1 MATIHVDGKEYEVN
15 GADNLLEACLS
26 LGLDIPYFCWHPAL
40 GSVGAC
46 RQCAVKQYQNA
57 EDTRGRLVMSCMT
70 PASDGTFIS
79 IDDEEAKQFRESVV
93 EWLMTNHPHDCPV
106 CEEGGNCHLQDMTVM
121 TGHSFRRYRFTKR
134 THRNQDLGPFIS
146 HEMNRCIACYRCV
159 RYYKDY
165 ADGTDLGVYG
175 AHDNVYFGRPE
186 DGTLESEFSG
196 NLVEICPTGVFTDKT
211 HSERY
216 NRKWDMQFA
225 PSICQQCSIGC
236 NISPGERYGELRRI
250 ENRYNG
256 TVNHYFLCDRGRF
269 GYGYVNLKDRPR
281 QPVQRRGDDF
291 ITLNAEQAMQG
302 AADILRQSKKVIG
315 IGSPRASVESNFALR
330 ELVGEEN
337 FYTGIAHGEQERL
350 QLALKVLR
358 EGGIYTPALREIES
372 YDAVLV
378 LGEDVTQTG
387 ARVALAVRQAV
398 KGKAREM
405 AAAQKVADWQIAA
418 ILNIG
423 QRAKHPLFV
432 TNVDDTRLD
441 DIAAWTY
448 RAPVEDQARLGFA
461 IAHALDNSAP
471 AVDGIEPELQSKIDV
486 IVQALAGAKKPLII
500 SGTNAG
506 RLGFAIA
513 HALDNSAPAVDGIEP
528 ELQSKIDVIVQ
539 ALAGAK
545 KPLIISGTNAG
556 SLEVIQAAANVAK
569 ALKGRG
575 ADVGITMIARSVN
588 SMGLGI
594 MGGGSLE
601 EALTELETGRADA
614 VVVLEN
620 DLHRHAS
627 ATRVNAALA
636 KAPLVMVVDHQRTAI
651 MENAHLVLSAASFAE
666 SDGTVINN
674 EGRAQRFFQVY
685 DPAYYDSKT
694 VMLESWRWLHSLH
707 STLLS
712 REVDWTQLDHVIDAV
727 VAKIPELAGIKDAA
741 PDATFRIR
749 GQKLAREPHRYSGR
763 TAMRANISV
772 HEPRQPQDI
781 DTMFTFSM
789 EGNNQPTAHRSQVP
803 FAWAPGWN
811 SPQAWNKFQ
820 DEVGGKLRFGDPG
833 VRLFETSENGLD
845 YFTSVPARFQPQ
857 DGKWRIA
864 PYYHL
869 FGSDELSQRAPVFQC
884 RMPQP
889 YIKLN
894 PADAAKLGVNAG
906 TRVSF
911 SYDGNTVTLPVEI
924 AEGLTAGQV
933 GLPMGMSGIAPVLAG
948 AHLEDL
954 KEAQQ

>member
-1 MATIHVDGKEYEVN
+1 H
-15 GADNLLEACLS
+15 
-26 LGLDIPYFCWHPAL
+26 
-40 GSVGAC
+40 
-46 RQCAVKQYQNA
+46 
-57 EDTRGRLVMSCMT
+57 
-70 PASDGTFIS
+70 
-79 IDDEEAKQFRESVV
+79 
-93 EWLMTNHPHDCPV
+93 
-106 CEEGGNCHLQDMTVM
+106 
-121 TGHSFRRYRFTKR
+121 
-134 THRNQDLGPFIS
+134 
-146 HEMNRCIACYRCV
+146 
-159 RYYKDY
+159 
-165 ADGTDLGVYG
+165 
-175 AHDNVYFGRPE
+175 
-186 DGTLESEFSG
+186 
-196 NLVEICPTGVFTDKT
+196 
-211 HSERY
+211 
-216 NRKWDMQFA
+216 
-225 PSICQQCSIGC
+225 CSIGC

-506 RLGFAIA
+506 
-513 HALDNSAPAVDGIEP
+513 SA
-528 ELQSKIDVIVQ
+528 
-539 ALAGAK
+539 
-545 KPLIISGTNAG
+545 
-556 SLEVIQAAANVAK
+556 EVIQAAANVAK

-685 DPAYYDSKT
+685 DPAYYDSQT

-833 VRLFETSENGLD
+833 VRLFETSENSLD

-869 FGSDELSQRAPVFQC
+869 FGSDELSQRAPVFQS

-911 SYDGNTVTLPVEI
+911 SYDGNMVTLPVEI
-924 AEGLTAGQV
+924 SEGLTAGQV

>member
-1 MATIHVDGKEYEVN
+1 
-15 GADNLLEACLS
+15 
-26 LGLDIPYFCWHPAL
+26 
-40 GSVGAC
+40 
-46 RQCAVKQYQNA
+46 
-57 EDTRGRLVMSCMT
+57 
-70 PASDGTFIS
+70 
-79 IDDEEAKQFRESVV
+79 
-93 EWLMTNHPHDCPV
+93 
-106 CEEGGNCHLQDMTVM
+106 
-121 TGHSFRRYRFTKR
+121 
-134 THRNQDLGPFIS
+134 
-146 HEMNRCIACYRCV
+146 
-159 RYYKDY
+159 
-165 ADGTDLGVYG
+165 
-175 AHDNVYFGRPE
+175 
-186 DGTLESEFSG
+186 
-196 NLVEICPTGVFTDKT
+196 
-211 HSERY
+211 
-216 NRKWDMQFA
+216 
-225 PSICQQCSIGC
+225 
-236 NISPGERYGELRRI
+236 
-250 ENRYNG
+250 
-256 TVNHYFLCDRGRF
+256 
-269 GYGYVNLKDRPR
+269 
-281 QPVQRRGDDF
+281 
-291 ITLNAEQAMQG
+291 MQG

-506 RLGFAIA
+506 
-513 HALDNSAPAVDGIEP
+513 SA
-528 ELQSKIDVIVQ
+528 
-539 ALAGAK
+539 
-545 KPLIISGTNAG
+545 
-556 SLEVIQAAANVAK
+556 EVIQAAANVAK

-685 DPAYYDSKT
+685 DPAYYDSQT

-869 FGSDELSQRAPVFQC
+869 FGSDELSQRALVFQS

-911 SYDGNTVTLPVEI
+911 SYDGNMVTLPVEI
-924 AEGLTAGQV
+924 SEGLTAGQV

>member
-1 MATIHVDGKEYEVN
+1 
-15 GADNLLEACLS
+15 
-26 LGLDIPYFCWHPAL
+26 
-40 GSVGAC
+40 
-46 RQCAVKQYQNA
+46 
-57 EDTRGRLVMSCMT
+57 
-70 PASDGTFIS
+70 
-79 IDDEEAKQFRESVV
+79 
-93 EWLMTNHPHDCPV
+93 MTNHPHDCPV

-165 ADGTDLGVYG
+165 AGGTDLGVYG

-506 RLGFAIA
+506 
-513 HALDNSAPAVDGIEP
+513 
-528 ELQSKIDVIVQ
+528 
-539 ALAGAK
+539 
-545 KPLIISGTNAG
+545 

-627 ATRVNAALA
+627 AIRVNAALA

-869 FGSDELSQRAPVFQC
+869 FGSDELSQRAPVFQS

-906 TRVSF
+906 THVSF

>member
-70 PASDGTFIS
+70 PASDDTFIS

-315 IGSPRASVESNFALR
+315 IGSPRASVKSNFALR

-337 FYTGIAHGEQERL
+337 FYTGIAHREQERL

-423 QRAKHPLFV
+423 QRAKYPLFV

-471 AVDGIEPELQSKIDV
+471 AVDGIEPELQ
-486 IVQALAGAKKPLII
+486 
-500 SGTNAG
+500 N
-506 RLGFAIA
+506 
-513 HALDNSAPAVDGIEP
+513 
-528 ELQSKIDVIVQ
+528 KIDVIVQ

-556 SLEVIQAAANVAK
+556 SIEVIQAAANVAK

-857 DGKWRIA
+857 NGKWRIA

-869 FGSDELSQRAPVFQC
+869 FGSDELSQRAPVFQS

-906 TRVSF
+906 THVSF